1 MPDDTLYHIDIVTW
15 SRQQAER
22 LRRHAAGERVNG
34 LDRGHAIE
42 EIEGSGSSEV
52 AAGSS
57 LLPRAMIRALKI
69 TRRPESSTASHWRGE
84 SGTFLLQAQARSRP
98 SVARSIPVGD
108 LFRTARRLVLAQDGD
123 VPP

>member
-42 EIEGSGSSEV
+42 EIEGSGSS
-52 AAGSS
+52 
-57 LLPRAMIRALKI
+57 
-69 TRRPESSTASHWRGE
+69 
-84 SGTFLLQAQARSRP
+84 
-98 SVARSIPVGD
+98 
-108 LFRTARRLVLAQDGD
+108 
-123 VPP
+123 